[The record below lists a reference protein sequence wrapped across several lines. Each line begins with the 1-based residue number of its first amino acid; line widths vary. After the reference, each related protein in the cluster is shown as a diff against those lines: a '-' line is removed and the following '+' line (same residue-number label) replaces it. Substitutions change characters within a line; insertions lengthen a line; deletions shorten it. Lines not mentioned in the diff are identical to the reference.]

1 MTTKAAPPLLK
12 PCDTFTGSA
21 PGRYML
27 SFKRE
32 GKNLVAFAYHHLAV
46 VTLDND
52 KVVMIDFGNY
62 AVQLD
67 GEGLTYVTE
76 RIIKHEASVIYEGG
90 ELTEEKPPVKVAK
103 ITLVD
108 KNKEDE
114 EEG

>member
-1 MTTKAAPPLLK
+1 MSTKPLPLK

-27 SFKRE
+27 TFKRE
-32 GKNLVAFAYHHLAV
+32 GANLVAFAYHHLAV

-52 KVVMIDFGNY
+52 TVLMIDFGNY

-67 GEGLTYVTE
+67 GAGLTYVAE
-76 RIIKHEASVIYEGG
+76 RVIKHDASVIYEGG
-90 ELTEEKPPVKVAK
+90 ELPDEKPPVKVAK

-108 KNKEDE
+108 KNKEE
-114 EEG
+114 EEDG

>member
-1 MTTKAAPPLLK
+1 MTTKASPPLK
-12 PCDTFTGSA
+12 PCDTFTGST

-32 GKNLVAFAYHHLAV
+32 GANLVAFAYHHLAV

-67 GEGLTYVTE
+67 GEGLTYVAE
-76 RIIKHEASVIYEGG
+76 RIVKHDASVIYEGG
-90 ELTEEKPPVKVAK
+90 ALPDEKPPVKVAK

-114 EEG
+114 EGG